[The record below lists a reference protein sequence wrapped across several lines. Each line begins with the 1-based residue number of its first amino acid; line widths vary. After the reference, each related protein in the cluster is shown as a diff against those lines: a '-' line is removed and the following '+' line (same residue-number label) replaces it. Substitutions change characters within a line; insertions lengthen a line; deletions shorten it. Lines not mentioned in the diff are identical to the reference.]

1 MVRSGCAAADNSRV
15 TEENPNHKEKKAK
28 LEAEQRRRRMR
39 EEYEK
44 LALTEQPKKQMKA
57 AKSNTKN
64 TIIMEEGDANIASAS
79 KHGKV
84 EDVCVESFMEQL
96 KAKVKSEV
104 DYSHFPILEEDLGKD
119 LETVGRFSVPLRLA
133 PIANRIKDG
142 FGDITSSSSQS
153 DCAAK
158 PTYLL
163 FCAAIKEMDD
173 LKLDQVN
180 ETKLLLWRDAINNA
194 LNLQFNVDFA
204 IKHLFKIAHAYF
216 GFKVMEGKSGEE
228 MLKLKNVDG
237 KMEVPEDCLREA
249 EYFSGKPLS
258 TGLLR

>member
-1 MVRSGCAAADNSRV
+1 MVRSGCAAADNRRM
-15 TEENPNHKEKKAK
+15 TEANLNHKEKKAK
-28 LEAEQRRRRMR
+28 SDAEQRRRIR

-44 LALTEQPKKQMKA
+44 LTVTEQPKKQMKA
-57 AKSNTKN
+57 AKSNT
-64 TIIMEEGDANIASAS
+64 NISSAS

-84 EDVCVESFMEQL
+84 DAECVESFIEQL
-96 KAKVKSEV
+96 KAKVKSGV
-104 DYSHFPILEEDLGKD
+104 DYSDFQILEEDLKKD
-119 LETVGRFSVPLRLA
+119 LKTVGNFRVPLRLA

-142 FGDITSSSSQS
+142 FDDITSGSSQS
-153 DCAAK
+153 DCAAE
-158 PTYLL
+158 PTYIL

-194 LNLQFNVDFA
+194 LNLRFNVDFA
-204 IKHLFKIAHAYF
+204 IKHLFKIARAYF

-237 KMEVPEDCLREA
+237 NLEVPEDCLREA

-258 TGLLR
+258 TGLFL

>member
-1 MVRSGCAAADNSRV
+1 MVRSGCAAVDSRRM
-15 TEENPNHKEKKAK
+15 TEKNPNHKEKKPK
-28 LEAEQRRRRMR
+28 LAAEQRRRMR
-39 EEYEK
+39 EEHEK
-44 LALTEQPKKQMKA
+44 LTVTEQPKKQMKA
-57 AKSNTKN
+57 ANSNTKN
-64 TIIMEEGDANIASAS
+64 TIIMEEGDASISSAS

-84 EDVCVESFMEQL
+84 DDECVESFMEQL

-104 DYSHFPILEEDLGKD
+104 HYSDFQILEEDLGKD
-119 LETVGRFSVPLRLA
+119 LRMVGRFSVPLRLA
-133 PIANRIKDG
+133 IIANRIKDG
-142 FGDITSSSSQS
+142 FGDITSRSSQ
-153 DCAAK
+153 
-158 PTYLL
+158 T
-163 FCAAIKEMDD
+163 AIKEMDD

-204 IKHLFKIAHAYF
+204 IKHLFKIARAYF

-237 KMEVPEDCLREA
+237 NMEVPEACLREA
-249 EYFSGKPLS
+249 EYFCGKPLS

>member
-1 MVRSGCAAADNSRV
+1 MVRSGCAAAANRRM
-15 TEENPNHKEKKAK
+15 TEENPNHKEKKEK
-28 LEAEQRRRRMR
+28 LEAEQRRRMR

-44 LALTEQPKKQMKA
+44 LTLTEQPKKQMKA
-57 AKSNTKN
+57 AKSNTRN
-64 TIIMEEGDANIASAS
+64 TIIMEGGGANISSAS

-84 EDVCVESFMEQL
+84 DDECVESFMKQL
-96 KAKVKSEV
+96 QAKVKSEV
-104 DYSHFPILEEDLGKD
+104 DYSDFPILEEDLGKD
-119 LETVGRFSVPLRLA
+119 LTMVGRFSVPLRLA
-133 PIANRIKDG
+133 PIAKRINDG
-142 FGDITSSSSQS
+142 FGDITSGSLQS

-194 LNLQFNVDFA
+194 LSLQFGVDFA
-204 IKHLFKIAHAYF
+204 FNHLVKIARAYF

-237 KMEVPEDCLREA
+237 NMEVPEDCLREA

>member
-1 MVRSGCAAADNSRV
+1 MCSTVAVVARYLFLYFFFP
-15 TEENPNHKEKKAK
+15 PNIYINKCGNIIDSVVV
-28 LEAEQRRRRMR
+28 LSLFSQFI
-39 EEYEK
+39 
-44 LALTEQPKKQMKA
+44 LALLILQYEVDD
-57 AKSNTKN
+57 
-64 TIIMEEGDANIASAS
+64 E
-79 KHGKV
+79 
-84 EDVCVESFMEQL
+84 CVESFMEQL

-104 DYSHFPILEEDLGKD
+104 DYSDFQILEEELGKD
-119 LETVGRFSVPLRLA
+119 LKMVGRFNVPLRLE
-133 PIANRIKDG
+133 PIAKRIKDG
-142 FGDITSSSSQS
+142 FGDITSHSSQS

-180 ETKLLLWRDAINNA
+180 KTKLLLWRDAINNA
-194 LNLQFNVDFA
+194 FNLQFNVDFA
-204 IKHLFKIAHAYF
+204 IKHLFKIARAYF

-237 KMEVPEDCLREA
+237 NMEVPEDCLREA

-258 TGLLR
+258 TGLFR